1 MIQPLAH
8 TRSSRAT
15 YPRQEHAQSTHERV
29 KGQKSLR
36 QALSRLSGDSLLLE
50 SRRARQQ
57 NVAWISEFGSPWEYG
72 SSLSELSTTDKGKKR
87 MKTI

>member
-36 QALSRLSGDSLLLE
+36 QALSRLSGDSLTTRITTSPATKRCLDLGIWLTLGIWLE
-50 SRRARQQ
+50 SQ
-57 NVAWISEFGSPWEYG
+57 
-72 SSLSELSTTDKGKKR
+72 
-87 MKTI
+87 